1 MPQIIV
7 EHCLEVRW
15 LILKVFKVP
24 YDVQREEKIFGSYL
38 SFRQVIYLMFATSS
52 LCIFATPFNIVLNI
66 FIIIIST
73 FFLLC
78 AFKKIK
84 EQNFDKLF
92 LYATK
97 YFVRKKNFKY
107 GCSY

>member
-1 MPQIIV
+1 M
-7 EHCLEVRW
+7 
-15 LILKVFKVP
+15 FKVP

-107 GCSY
+107 GGSY

>member
-1 MPQIIV
+1 M
-7 EHCLEVRW
+7 
-15 LILKVFKVP
+15 FKVP

-97 YFVRKKNFKY
+97 YFVSKKNFKY
-107 GCSY
+107 GGSY

>member
-1 MPQIIV
+1 M
-7 EHCLEVRW
+7 
-15 LILKVFKVP
+15 KMFKVP
-24 YDVQREEKIFGSYL
+24 YDVQREEKIFGGYL

-52 LCIFATPFNIVLNI
+52 LCIFATPFNIVIKI
-66 FIIIIST
+66 FIIIIIST

-78 AFKKIK
+78 AFLKIK

-97 YFVRKKNFKY
+97 YLVRKKNFKY
-107 GCSY
+107 GGSY

>member
-1 MPQIIV
+1 M
-7 EHCLEVRW
+7 
-15 LILKVFKVP
+15 FKVP

-97 YFVRKKNFKY
+97 YFVHKKNFKY
-107 GCSY
+107 GGSY

>member
-1 MPQIIV
+1 M
-7 EHCLEVRW
+7 
-15 LILKVFKVP
+15 FKVP

-52 LCIFATPFNIVLNI
+52 LYIFATPFNIVLNI

-107 GCSY
+107 GGSY